1 MKNKYFNDAIIGNK
15 NMVASFTKR
24 GELLR
29 LFYPQSDYKQFVD
42 FLNVGMKI
50 NDSGIIYLHKDINNS
65 YNQYYSEDTNVL
77 NTEIKN
83 SYFEIKVTQTDFVPN
98 KENVLVKRYTF
109 ENENTIDLNV
119 KLLIHSGLLT
129 NSNNQVSGAYKEE
142 ALMQYTHDYT
152 VAIFSKQTPNSFQ
165 INNVKENID
174 SGEIGG
180 KDYVGMSN
188 DSAISY
194 NIGTIKSGEKK
205 IIDICIYITE
215 NNKSIELVQK
225 LDEIRA
231 LDMKIELDNTKKYWR
246 KYVKA
251 HTKLEIDEQKSEY
264 YKKLKKIYTRTILLY
279 PLIINEATGGISAA
293 LEVDENMTKCGRY
306 SYCWP
311 RDAVSITK
319 AFDMLGMEKATEKF
333 YKNFCKNTQNKN
345 GMWEQRFYTDG
356 TLAPCWGYQIDET
369 ASVVYGVYEHYL
381 LTKDEKFVKD
391 NLKMCEKAVH
401 FLEKYVEDVL
411 TGKNKFS
418 YSYDI
423 WEESESIHAY
433 SLAAIFSA
441 FEAILAMYE
450 IVKPMYTE
458 NRLKLEQ
465 IAKADRRLSKTL
477 IDIKD
482 YILKN
487 MYDNERK
494 TFVRSLKDK
503 KMDIS
508 LLGLVYPFKMFKP
521 TEKKIENTVERMNMT
536 LRTYTGGY
544 LRYEGDNYINGNPW
558 VIATLWLAN
567 YYLDKGEKAEA
578 KKCLDFVVKTA
589 TPHGFLAEQI
599 DNSSLKPAWVIGLG
613 WSHAMFVITLER
625 LLKKEK

>member
-15 NMVASFTKR
+15 NMVASFTKK

-50 NDSGIIYLHKDINNS
+50 NDSGIIYLHEDINNS
-65 YNQYYSEDTNVL
+65 YNQYYSENTNVL

-83 SYFEIKVTQTDFVPN
+83 SYFEIKVTQTDFIPN

-109 ENENTIDLNV
+109 ENQNTIALNV
-119 KLLIHSGLLT
+119 NLLIHSGLLT

-152 VAIFSKQTPNSFQ
+152 VAIFSKQTPHSFQ
-165 INNVKENID
+165 INDVKENIG

-194 NIGTIKSGEKK
+194 SIGTIKPGEKK
-205 IIDICIYITE
+205 TIDICIYITE
-215 NNKSIELVQK
+215 NNKNIELVQK
-225 LDEIRA
+225 LDEIKSI
-231 LDMKIELDNTKKYWR
+231 DMKLELDNTKKYWR
-246 KYVKA
+246 KYVKN
-251 HTKLEIDEQKSEY
+251 HTRLEIDEEKSEY
-264 YKKLKKIYTRTILLY
+264 NRKLKNIYTRTILLY
-279 PLIINEATGGISAA
+279 PLIINDATGGISAA

-356 TLAPCWGYQIDET
+356 TLAPCWGYQIEET

-411 TGKNKFS
+411 TGTNKFS

-423 WEESESIHAY
+423 WEESESVHTY

-450 IVKPMYTE
+450 VVKPMYVE

-465 IAKADRRLSKTL
+465 IAKANRRLSKTL
-477 IDIKD
+477 RDIKE
-482 YILKN
+482 YILN
-487 MYDNERK
+487 NLYDNEKK
-494 TFVRSLKDK
+494 TFVRNLKDK

-508 LLGLVYPFKMFKP
+508 LLGLVYPFKIFKP
-521 TEKKIENTVERMNMT
+521 TEKKIENTIERINMT

-558 VIATLWLAN
+558 VISTLWLAN
-567 YYLDKGEKAEA
+567 YYLDKGQKSEA
-578 KKCLDFVVKTA
+578 KKCLEFVVKTA

-599 DNSSLKPAWVIGLG
+599 DNSTMKPAWVIGLG

-625 LLKKEK
+625 LFGKE

>member
-65 YNQYYSEDTNVL
+65 YNQYYLEDTNVL

-319 AFDMLGMEKATEKF
+319 AFDMLGMEKAAEKF
-333 YKNFCKNTQNKN
+333 YKNFCKNTQNKD

-521 TEKKIENTVERMNMT
+521 TEKKIENTVERINMT

>member
-1 MKNKYFNDAIIGNK
+1 MRNKYFNNAIIGNK
-15 NMVASFTKR
+15 NMVASFSEK

-50 NDSGIIYLHKDINNS
+50 NDSGNICLHEDINNS
-65 YNQYYSEDTNVL
+65 YNQYYSKDTNVL
-77 NTEIKN
+77 NTEIVN
-83 SYFEIKVTQTDFVPN
+83 SYFKIKVTQTDFVPN

-109 ENENTIDLNV
+109 ENQNTMPLEV
-119 KLLIHSGLLT
+119 KLLLHSGLLT

-142 ALMQYTHDYT
+142 ALMQYTHDFT
-152 VAIFSKQTPNSFQ
+152 VSIFSKETPHSFQ
-165 INNVKENID
+165 INNVIENIA

-194 NIGTIKSGEKK
+194 NIGTLKQDEKK
-205 IIDICIYITE
+205 TIDVCIYICE
-215 NNKSIELVQK
+215 NNKSIGLVQK
-225 LDEIRA
+225 LDEIRKM
-231 LDMKIELDNTKKYWR
+231 DMKAELENTKRYWR

-251 HTKLEIDEQKSEY
+251 HTKIEIDEKKSSY
-264 YKKLKKIYTRTILLY
+264 YKKLYNIYSRTILLY
-279 PLIINEATGGISAA
+279 PLIINESTGGISAA
-293 LEVDENMTKCGRY
+293 IEVDEGRTKCGRY

-311 RDAVSITK
+311 RDGVSITE
-319 AFDMLGMEKATEKF
+319 AFDILGMEKATEKF
-333 YKNFCKNTQNKN
+333 YKNFCKNTQSKD

-356 TLAPCWGYQIDET
+356 TLAPCWGYQVDET
-369 ASVVYGVYEHYL
+369 ASVVYGVYNHYL
-381 LTKDEKFVKD
+381 YTKDEKFVKD

-401 FLEKYVEDVL
+401 FLEKYIEDVVEG
-411 TGKNKFS
+411 TNVFTN
-418 YSYDI
+418 SYDI
-423 WEESESIHAY
+423 WEESESVHTY

-441 FEAILAMYE
+441 FDAMLKMYE
-450 IVKPMYTE
+450 VVKPMYVE

-465 IAKADRRLSKTL
+465 IAKADRRLNKAMR
-477 IDIKD
+477 DIKE
-482 YILKN
+482 YIVKN
-487 MYDNERK
+487 LYDKEQKSFR
-494 TFVRSLKDK
+494 RSLKDN

-508 LLGLVYPFKMFKP
+508 LLGLVYPFKLFAP
-521 TEKKIENTVERMNMT
+521 TEKSIVNTVERMNLT

-567 YYLDKGEKAEA
+567 YYLDKGEKSVA
-578 KKCLDFVVKTA
+578 KKCLEFVVKTA

-599 DNSSLKPAWVIGLG
+599 DNRTLKPAWVIGLG
-613 WSHAMFVITLER
+613 WSHALFVITMNR
-625 LLKKEK
+625 LLGNNN

>member
-15 NMVASFTKR
+15 NMVASFTKK

-29 LFYPQSDYKQFVD
+29 LFYPQTDYKQFVD

-50 NDSGIIYLHKDINNS
+50 NDSGMIFLHDDINNT
-65 YNQYYSEDTNVL
+65 YNQYYSENTNVL

-83 SYFEIKVTQTDFVPN
+83 SYFEIKVKQTDFIPN

-109 ENENTIDLNV
+109 ENQNTIDLNLR
-119 KLLIHSGLLT
+119 LLLHSGLLT

-152 VAIFSKQTPNSFQ
+152 VSIFSKQTPSSFQ
-165 INNVKENID
+165 INNVGENIG

-194 NIGTIKSGEKK
+194 DIGTIKPGEKK
-205 IIDICIYITE
+205 TIDVCIYITE
-215 NNKSIELVQK
+215 NNKNSELSAK
-225 LDEIRA
+225 LKEIKEFDVK
-231 LDMKIELDNTKKYWR
+231 LELDNTKKYWR

-251 HTKLEIDEQKSEY
+251 HSKLEIDGEKSEY
-264 YKKLKKIYTRTILLY
+264 YRKLKNIYTRTILLY
-279 PLIINEATGGISAA
+279 PLIINDATGGISAA

-319 AFDMLGMEKATEKF
+319 AFDLLGMEKATEKF
-333 YKNFCKNTQNKN
+333 YKNFCKNTQNKD

-369 ASVVYGVYEHYL
+369 ASVVYGAYEHYL

-411 TGKNKFS
+411 TDGKKFS

-423 WEESESIHAY
+423 WEESESIHTY

-441 FEAILAMYE
+441 FEAILKMYE
-450 IVKPMYTE
+450 IVKPMYAE

-465 IAKADRRLSKTL
+465 IAKANRRLDKTL
-477 IDIKD
+477 RDIKE
-482 YILKN
+482 YILN
-487 MYDNERK
+487 NLYDNERK
-494 TFVRSLKDK
+494 TFVRNIKDK

-508 LLGLVYPFKMFKP
+508 LLGLVYPFKIFKP

-558 VIATLWLAN
+558 VISTLWLAN
-567 YYLDKGEKAEA
+567 YYLDKGQKSEA
-578 KKCLDFVVKTA
+578 KKCLEFVVKTA
-589 TPHGFLAEQI
+589 TPHGYLAEQI
-599 DNSSLKPAWVIGLG
+599 DNATMQPAWVIGLG
-613 WSHAMFVITLER
+613 WSHALFVITLER
-625 LLKKEK
+625 LLRPEQ